1 MEVGLQQQGQ
11 SGGHEHA
18 QQLRTVAGVK
28 GAEAVREMV
37 EGFGGQTV
45 LPVRTRS
52 LIWPG
57 VNRVKPEPI
66 ARLEAVRELERAAHA
81 VQLGYICQAR
91 QAGRSWYEMGGALDL
106 HWAASANKESIVV
119 EVYDYALE
127 LGRRPGLGRP
137 PLTWT
142 CSACQETI
150 IDHGPYGD
158 PAPRPGSSPW
168 MRRHQRG
175 FCGVS
180 CSTSART
187 SAGTGGRPE
196 VFG

>member
-1 MEVGLQQQGQ
+1 MQQQGQ

-18 QQLRTVAGVK
+18 QQLRAVAGAK
-28 GAEAVREMV
+28 AAEAVQDIV

-57 VNRVKPEPI
+57 VNGVEPEPI
-66 ARLEAVRELERAAHA
+66 ACLEAARELERAAHA

-91 QAGRSWYEMGGALDL
+91 QAGRSWHEIGGALDL

-119 EVYDYALE
+119 EAYDYALE

-137 PLTWT
+137 PVTWA
-142 CSACQETI
+142 CPACQQTI
-150 IDHGPYGD
+150 TDQGPMVTC
-158 PAPRPGSSPW
+158 PSS
-168 MRRHQRG
+168 
-175 FCGVS
+175 
-180 CSTSART
+180 RT
-187 SAGTGGRPE
+187 DIVATVRDGLLKQQTGKGATPLDNR
-196 VFG
+196 

>member
-28 GAEAVREMV
+28 GAEAVRDMV

-57 VNRVKPEPI
+57 VNRVEPEPI
-66 ARLEAVRELERAAHA
+66 ACLEAARE
-81 VQLGYICQAR
+81 
-91 QAGRSWYEMGGALDL
+91 QAGRSWHEIGGALDL

-119 EVYDYALE
+119 EAYDYALE
-127 LGRRPGLGRP
+127 LGRRPVLDCP

-142 CSACQETI
+142 CPACQETI
-150 IDHGPYGD
+150 TDHGPYGD

-180 CSTSART
+180 CSTSACT
-187 SAGTGGRPE
+187 SAGTGGRLRCSDRPISC
-196 VFG
+196 